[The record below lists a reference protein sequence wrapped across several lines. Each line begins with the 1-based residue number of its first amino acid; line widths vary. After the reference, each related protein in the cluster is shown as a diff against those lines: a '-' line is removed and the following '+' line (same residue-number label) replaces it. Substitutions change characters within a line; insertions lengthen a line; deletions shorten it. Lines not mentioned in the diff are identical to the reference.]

1 VLPCSLVDRTERK
14 IWKRYMVLSSLT
26 KQTYED
32 PRQLNAKEDHTYG
45 TKVCTFPDY
54 SRSKGIHI
62 TACSV
67 LYSIQT
73 GTGTKADHG

>member
-1 VLPCSLVDRTERK
+1 
-14 IWKRYMVLSSLT
+14 MVLSSLT

-32 PRQLNAKEDHTYG
+32 PRQLNAKENHAHA
-45 TKVCTFPDY
+45 TKVCTFPADY
-54 SRSKGIHI
+54 NRSKGIHL

-73 GTGTKADHG
+73 GTGTKADHGY